1 MNSFKRHIYKNN
13 KVNKKVTLLTLD
25 PTSAT
30 LSSSL
35 PNDVVVQ
42 VSSNSSWSVGQIPS
56 WFSITGGSGS
66 GDGLFVIDTQNN
78 NSNITRSHLLSVTA
92 GEIGE
97 TVTRTFL
104 ITQQAFVPTL
114 TLDPTSK
121 DLLGVNPGNFVVDVI
136 SNTSWSVITTPPSW
150 FSIIGGSGSGDGGF
164 SIASIEDNP
173 NGPRS
178 FELVV
183 STNTSNGSL
192 GVTKTFTINQE
203 AVTVTDTLSI
213 DPEDKNASMGPETYP
228 IDVLS
233 NTTWNVSKNAS
244 WVDLDF
250 NSFSGNNTVNVSV
263 LNNGSTSTRS
273 TTITFTTGSLT
284 EVHTLSQFGLPEPTY
299 SSIVLGPGSSSSN
312 ACFNFD
318 RDATSTLYIPFG
330 ESFTFT
336 DELYSNSSGSTFA
349 SVGWYSNGSIARN
362 WNGSEFTGSNENC

>member
-42 VSSNSSWSVGQIPS
+42 VSSNSSWSVGQIPD

-121 DLLGVNPGNFVVDVI
+121 DLLSVNPGNFVVDVI

-164 SIASIEDNP
+164 SITSIENNP
-173 NGPRS
+173 KGPRS

-203 AVTVTDTLSI
+203 GDLYPHYVAFDGTNEFDGCGAPPDT
-213 DPEDKNASMGPETYP
+213 
-228 IDVLS
+228 
-233 NTTWNVSKNAS
+233 NVWSDS
-244 WVDLDF
+244 
-250 NSFSGNNTVNVSV
+250 
-263 LNNGSTSTRS
+263 ST
-273 TTITFTTGSLT
+273 F
-284 EVHTLSQFGLPEPTY
+284 QN
-299 SSIVLGPGSSSSN
+299 SSILYRNGIGLLTVDAGFYSKE
-312 ACFNFD
+312 NFF
-318 RDATSTLYIPFG
+318 LQC
-330 ESFTFT
+330 
-336 DELYSNSSGSTFA
+336 NSEGVVINSD
-349 SVGWYSNGSIARN
+349 VCLIL
-362 WNGSEFTGSNENC
+362 

>member
-42 VSSNSSWSVGQIPS
+42 VISNSSWSVGQIPD

-78 NSNITRSHLLSVTA
+78 NSSTTRSHLLSVTA

-136 SNTSWSVITTPPSW
+136 SNTSWSVITTPPDW

-164 SIASIEDNP
+164 SIASIGDNP
-173 NGPRS
+173 DGPRS

-183 STNTSNGSL
+183 STQGLVPISKS
-192 GVTKTFTINQE
+192 VTINQ
-203 AVTVTDTLSI
+203 AVAPEEVEESTLSLVET
-213 DPEDKNASMGPETYP
+213 DRGEDQSDDG
-228 IDVLS
+228 
-233 NTTWNVSKNAS
+233 
-244 WVDLDF
+244 LD
-250 NSFSGNNTVNVSV
+250 
-263 LNNGSTSTRS
+263 RS
-273 TTITFTTGSLT
+273 EYINYEVEIT
-284 EVHTLSQFGLPEPTY
+284 P
-299 SSIVLGPGSSSSN
+299 SISSN
-312 ACFNFD
+312 ASLSVTFD
-318 RDATSTLYIPFG
+318 MFLDI
-330 ESFTFT
+330 
-336 DELYSNSSGSTFA
+336 YSNAYQSSSLFA
-349 SVGWYSNGSIARN
+349 SIKVIKNGTTIFNPSITRSDMSSDEFNTLIEDAVFNINSSDTLAIELVTQAGIAGQNANDLASAFAKITIKSAEFIGSQRQIIN
-362 WNGSEFTGSNENC
+362 LPISEFSRTDSLLADVG